1 MQTKPSQRK
10 EEPRPVKRVYIP
22 KANGKRRLL
31 GIPTVRDRV
40 VQMAAL
46 LILEPIFEA
55 DFEECSY
62 GFRPGR
68 SAHLALKEI
77 QAHLQA
83 GYCAV
88 YDADLQGCF
97 DSIPHAKLLA
107 CVQMRVVDRSVLRLI
122 RLWLKAPVVEET
134 AGGQAHRQAQRP
146 RHPAGRGDLAAAGEH
161 LPALVRQG
169 VPPRRWPGPLVQGQ
183 TGAVC
188 GRLRRAGAV
197 SKPAVAE
204 LH

>member
-1 MQTKPSQRK
+1 
-10 EEPRPVKRVYIP
+10 VYIP
-22 KANGKRRLL
+22 KANGKLRPL

-68 SAHLALKEI
+68 SAPLALKEI
-77 QAHLQA
+77 QEHLRA

-88 YDADLQGCF
+88 YDADLKGYF
-97 DSIPHAKLLA
+97 DSLPHDKLLA

-122 RLWLKAPVVEET
+122 RLWLETPVAEET
-134 AGGQAHRQAQRP
+134 AG
-146 RHPAGRGDLAAAGEH
+146 AG
-161 LPALVRQG
+161 
-169 VPPRRWPGPLVQGQ
+169 PPSNATTKAP
-183 TGAVC
+183 
-188 GRLRRAGAV
+188 RRAG
-197 SKPAVAE
+197 
-204 LH
+204 